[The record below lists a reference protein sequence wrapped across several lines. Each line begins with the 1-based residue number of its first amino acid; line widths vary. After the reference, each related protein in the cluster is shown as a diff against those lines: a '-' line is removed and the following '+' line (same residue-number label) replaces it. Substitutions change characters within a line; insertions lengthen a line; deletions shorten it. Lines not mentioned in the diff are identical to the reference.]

1 MERIIDVA
9 RYIFREYEK
18 LSSTP
23 IDEMMLHKLL
33 YFAQR
38 ESFAVTGAPMFEEN
52 FEGWK
57 YGPVSRVVRH
67 CYMHGGLDD
76 SEGEI
81 GDISPENAYI
91 AKNVLMQ
98 YGVYESW
105 KLSELSHKELSWRN
119 ARRGL
124 LPEQNGTRIL
134 SMDDIRKDAEKVRP
148 YDPIWD
154 MYYDEFDNVE
164 EA

>member
-9 RYIFREYEK
+9 QYIFREYEK
-18 LSSTP
+18 MSSTP
-23 IDEMMLHKLL
+23 IDEMKLHKLL
-33 YFAQR
+33 YLVQR
-38 ESFAVTGAPMFEEN
+38 ESFAITGTPMFTET

-57 YGPVSRVVRH
+57 YGPVSRVVRN
-67 CYMHGGLDD
+67 CYTRDGMYD

-91 AKNVLMQ
+91 AKNILLQ
-98 YGVYESW
+98 YGIYESW
-105 KLSELSHKELSWRN
+105 KLSELSHKEISWRN

-124 LPEQNGTRIL
+124 LPEQNGARIL

-154 MYYDEFDNVE
+154 MYYDEFDDVE
-164 EA
+164 A